1 MGRFINGQAD
11 GHFWIGLINNG
22 YIHGVV
28 DQNGLATG
36 GDLVF
41 IYPDGETALKGYFEN
56 KIMKKAKNVD
66 VKNYGC
72 DVNGIF
78 VAIEFTEPLKD
89 YEFFYDPCTNESFG
103 GGSKHIQ
110 DPYEMKTVKLSTSG
124 LPNSGDGV
132 FLKRDISKDKVACFY
147 SLFLYSWV
155 KHLSSIEGSF

>member
-1 MGRFINGQAD
+1 MGRFKNGQAD

-28 DQNGLATG
+28 DESGLATG
-36 GDLVF
+36 NDLVF

-78 VAIEFTEPLKD
+78 VAVEFTEPLND
-89 YEFFYDPCTNESFG
+89 YEFFYDPYTNESFG
-103 GGSKHIQ
+103 GGK
-110 DPYEMKTVKLSTSG
+110 KTHT
-124 LPNSGDGV
+124 
-132 FLKRDISKDKVACFY
+132 R
-147 SLFLYSWV
+147 SL
-155 KHLSSIEGSF
+155 

>member
-1 MGRFINGQAD
+1 M
-11 GHFWIGLINNG
+11 
-22 YIHGVV
+22 
-28 DQNGLATG
+28 
-36 GDLVF
+36 F

-78 VAIEFTEPLKD
+78 VAIEFTESLND

-147 SLFLYSWV
+147 SLFLYS
-155 KHLSSIEGSF
+155 